1 MKVSSLSASSFEVT
15 KQAALLCS
23 DALYRELFR
32 WAEERQQSSIVSNSL
47 LVHLGLIKVILN
59 YSESMKN
66 IQIE

>member
-32 WAEERQQSSIVSNSL
+32 WAEEQQQSSVVNNSL
-47 LVHLGLIKVILN
+47 LVHLGLIKVMWN
-59 YSESMKN
+59 YFESMEN
-66 IQIE
+66 L

>member
-32 WAEERQQSSIVSNSL
+32 WAEEQQQSSVVNNSL
-47 LVHLGLIKVILN
+47 LVHLGLIKVIWN
-59 YSESMKN
+59 YSESMEN
-66 IQIE
+66 LQIE